1 MDQSVMVLNQ
11 SDTVWILVVTALVFF
26 MTMPG
31 LALFYG
37 GMVRS
42 RNVINMFMQCYAIT
56 CLMIVLWY
64 VAGYSIAFGDDA
76 GFWGGLDK
84 MFLRG
89 VTLDTVKGTVPE
101 VLFFAFQM
109 TFAIITPVIIVGAC
123 AERVKFGFM
132 LMFSGLW
139 MLLVYAPVAHWVWGA
154 GLLADGGIFGAVGV
168 KDFAGGLVVHE
179 TAGVAAL
186 MLAIVVG
193 PRIDRSSGPHNPGMV
208 MIGAAMLWVGWLGF
222 NGGST
227 GVANAQAA
235 MALTVT
241 LMAGAAASLS
251 WLGWE
256 YIKTGKCTLVGM
268 VTGTLAGLAAITPA
282 SGFVGPA
289 YALMIGAI
297 AGMMC
302 QEAVYFLRDKLGVDD
317 SLDVFA
323 VHGVGGIYGSLM
335 IAPLGA
341 ASWTAQL
348 GGIAII
354 AGYTAVVTLIIIF
367 FCKGV
372 VGIRITEDLETKGI
386 DVIVHGQRAY
396 ELG

>member
-1 MDQSVMVLNQ
+1 MNPI
-11 SDTVWILVVTALVFF
+11 DTVWILVATALVFL

-37 GMVRS
+37 GMVRA
-42 RNVINMFMQCYAIT
+42 RNVLNMFVQCYAIS
-56 CLMIVLWY
+56 CLMMVLWY
-64 VAGYSIAFGDDA
+64 VAGYSIAYG
-76 GFWGGLDK
+76 GSGNGLWGGIDRL
-84 MFLRG
+84 FLNG
-89 VTLDTVKGTVPE
+89 VSLDTLKGTIPE

-109 TFAIITPVIIVGAC
+109 TFAVITPVIVIGAC
-123 AERVKFGFM
+123 AERVKFGFIM
-132 LMFSGLW
+132 TFSGLW
-139 MLLVYAPVAHWVWGA
+139 MLLVYAPVAHWVWG
-154 GLLADGGIFGAVGV
+154 GGFLSDGGIFGDVGV

-179 TAGVAAL
+179 TAGIAAL
-186 MLAIVVG
+186 MLAIVIG
-193 PRIDRSSGPHNPGMV
+193 PRINKDSVAHNPGMV
-208 MIGAAMLWVGWLGF
+208 MIGAALLWVGWLGF

-227 GVANAQAA
+227 LQADSVTA

-241 LMAGAAASLS
+241 MLSAATASLS
-251 WLGWE
+251 WLLWE
-256 YIKTGKCTLVGM
+256 YVKTGKCTLVGM

-282 SGFVGPA
+282 SGYVGPA

-302 QEAVYFLRDKLGVDD
+302 QEVVYLLRNKLGVDD

-323 VHGVGGIYGSLM
+323 VHGAGGIYGSLM

-341 ASWTAQL
+341 ASWAAQL

-354 AGYTAVVTLIIIF
+354 AGYTAVVTLVLIF

-372 VGIRITEDLETKGI
+372 AGIRIAEDVERDGI
-386 DVIVHGQRAY
+386 DNAFYGEDAY
-396 ELG
+396 PERS

>member
-1 MDQSVMVLNQ
+1 MNPI
-11 SDTVWILVVTALVFF
+11 DTVWILVATALVFL

-37 GMVRS
+37 GMVRA
-42 RNVINMFMQCYAIT
+42 RNVLNMFVQCYAIA
-56 CLMIVLWY
+56 CLMMVLWY
-64 VAGYSIAFGDDA
+64 VAGYSIAYG
-76 GFWGGLDK
+76 GSGNGLWGGIDRL
-84 MFLRG
+84 FLNG
-89 VTLDTVKGTVPE
+89 VSLDTVKGTIPE

-109 TFAIITPVIIVGAC
+109 TFAVITPVIVIGAC
-123 AERVKFGFM
+123 AERVKFGFI

-139 MLLVYAPVAHWVWGA
+139 MLLVYAPVAHWVWG
-154 GLLADGGIFGAVGV
+154 GGFLSDGGIFGDVGV

-179 TAGVAAL
+179 TAGIAAL
-186 MLAIVVG
+186 MLAIVIG
-193 PRIDRSSGPHNPGMV
+193 PRINKDSVAHNPGMV
-208 MIGAAMLWVGWLGF
+208 MIGAALLWVGWLGF

-227 GVANAQAA
+227 LQADSVTA
-235 MALTVT
+235 MAMTVT
-241 LMAGAAASLS
+241 MLSAATASLS
-251 WLGWE
+251 WLLWE
-256 YIKTGKCTLVGM
+256 YVKTGKCTLVGM

-282 SGFVGPA
+282 SGYVGPA

-302 QEAVYFLRDKLGVDD
+302 QEVVYMLRNKLGVDD

-323 VHGVGGIYGSLM
+323 VHGAGGIYGSLM

-341 ASWTAQL
+341 ATWPAQL

-354 AGYTAVVTLIIIF
+354 AGYTAVVTLVLIF

-372 VGIRITEDLETKGI
+372 AGIRIAEHVERDGI
-386 DVIVHGQRAY
+386 DNALYGEDAY
-396 ELG
+396 PERS